1 MLDTHASTT
10 PPALDTSLPDMQL
23 AIQGL
28 QHALLVMQDEIARL
42 GRFLEYLQQQKRQ
55 WLETQVAGL
64 LPGFSASVL
73 DALVLACPG
82 FVDDVVRV
90 VFRENRKLLGL
101 FAQPGAAVA
110 LTSLQVRLA
119 FFLDQQ
125 KGAEIRSADE
135 KISSATEEK
144 QKLEKL
150 HYETQ
155 AAIQMLASY
164 QASGQPIPAD
174 VQAYIRQLA
183 ERARQLAAQQ
193 AGVPANDTR
202 QDNISTHQYGYD
214 HAAYPWLYYS
224 HDIGLNFSHAAT
236 PTAAVPASQH
246 KTEEHAA
253 SYLCPPEQGQHHDAR
268 DTLACHADDR
278 LGAYS

>member
-1 MLDTHASTT
+1 MLDAHASTT

-23 AIQGL
+23 AIQGM
-28 QHALLVMQDEIARL
+28 QHALLVMQDEIARQS
-42 GRFLEYLQQQKRQ
+42 RFLEHLQQQKRQ

-82 FVDDVVRV
+82 FVDDVVRA

-125 KGAEIRSADE
+125 KGAEIHSADE

-164 QASGQPIPAD
+164 QSSGHPIPAD
-174 VQAYIRQLA
+174 VQAYIRQMA
-183 ERARQLAAQQ
+183 ERARQIAAQQ

-202 QDNISTHQYGYD
+202 QDNISTHQQGYD
-214 HAAYPWLYYS
+214 NAAYPWLYYS
-224 HDIGLNFSHAAT
+224 HDIGLNFSHAAA

-253 SYLCPPEQGQHHDAR
+253 SDLCPPEQGQHHDAR